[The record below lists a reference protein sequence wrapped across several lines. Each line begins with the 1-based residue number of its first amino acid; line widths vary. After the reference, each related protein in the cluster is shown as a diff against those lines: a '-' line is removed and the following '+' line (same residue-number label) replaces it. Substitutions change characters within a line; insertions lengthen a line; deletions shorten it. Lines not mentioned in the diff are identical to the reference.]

1 MVDLSESREKID
13 AIDRQIVKLFEER
26 MTIAGDVAEYKIKS
40 GKPVL
45 DRTREAEKLDTLE
58 GLAHNGFNKDAIREL
73 YEQIMSI
80 SRKYQYTLMNRIM
93 EESSS
98 IAGFSQVGSID
109 FTPNHSVFYFGVKGS
124 HTQMAMQE
132 IFGYEVEGHHKRSF
146 RGVMEAIRDGFADYG
161 VLPIENSTTG
171 GVTANYDN
179 ILEYQNAIVGEHVM
193 EINQC
198 LIGLPGS
205 HLDEIRAVY
214 SHPQGLMQCQGFFEK
229 FPGMSPVEY
238 ENTAS
243 AAKKIKNDGDPSQA
257 AIASARAAEIY
268 GLTILS
274 PNIQTVQDN
283 YTRFIIIGPDKIYSP
298 KADKI
303 SLCIELPHV
312 SGSLYRILSHFIF
325 NDINMTLIESRPIP
339 GKKWEYR
346 FFVDIEGNLE
356 DPAVRNALRGIQEE
370 SAYLRVLGN
379 YVSR

>member
-1 MVDLSESREKID
+1 MPDLNSSRDRID
-13 AIDRQIVKLFEER
+13 TIDNEIVRLFEER
-26 MTIAGDVAEYKIKS
+26 MTIAGDVAEYKIKN
-40 GKPVL
+40 GLPVL
-45 DRTREAEKLDTLE
+45 DRNREAEKLDALE

-93 EESSS
+93 EDSPS

-109 FTPNHSVFYFGVKGS
+109 FTPDNSVYFFGVKGS

-132 IFGYEVEGHHKRSF
+132 IFGYQVEGHHCRTF
-146 RGVMEAIRDGFADYG
+146 RGVMEAIHDGFADYG

-171 GVTANYDN
+171 GVSSNYDN

-198 LIGLPGS
+198 LIGLPDS
-205 HLDEIRAVY
+205 HLEEIRTVY
-214 SHPQGLMQCQGFFEK
+214 SHPQGLLQCEDFFER
-229 FPGMSPVEY
+229 FPRMKGVDF

-243 AAKKIKNDGDPSQA
+243 AAQKVLQDGDPSQA
-257 AIASARAAEIY
+257 AIASAHAAEVY
-268 GLTILS
+268 GLTVLA
-274 PNIQTVQDN
+274 PNIQTVKDN
-283 YTRFIIIGPDKIYSP
+283 FTRFIVIGPDKVYTPESN
-298 KADKI
+298 KI

-325 NDINMTLIESRPIP
+325 NSINMTLIESRPIP
-339 GKKWEYR
+339 GQKWEYR
-346 FFVDIEGNLE
+346 FFIDIEGNLE
-356 DPAVRNALRGIQEE
+356 DPAVKNALRGIQEE

-379 YVSR
+379 YVG